1 MPPDGARL
9 IPLQLGRSLLPQPFR
24 GSDHARIV
32 DRRPHGEA
40 KIVCAIF
47 QPQIAPVRRSLQFG
61 QAAELRVARL
71 HDFLAWMNLHK
82 ERTTCRGYRSPSR
95 EGQKCQGSINEE
107 AVVNER
113 NPHSGSAF
121 QAIRAIDYSV
131 IFVRDMAA
139 MRSFYEDILG
149 FPLLRELS
157 PGWIEYRVGGNTL
170 ALARPSLT
178 AADAPTPSGSASLQL
193 AFKVSAP
200 EVDQCA
206 DELARQGV
214 DLLSPP
220 TDRAFGHRTL
230 FFRDPDGNLLEVFA
244 DI

>member
-1 MPPDGARL
+1 M
-9 IPLQLGRSLLPQPFR
+9 
-24 GSDHARIV
+24 
-32 DRRPHGEA
+32 
-40 KIVCAIF
+40 
-47 QPQIAPVRRSLQFG
+47 
-61 QAAELRVARL
+61 
-71 HDFLAWMNLHK
+71 
-82 ERTTCRGYRSPSR
+82 
-95 EGQKCQGSINEE
+95 NEE
-107 AVVNER
+107 AVVNQR

-121 QAIRAIDYSV
+121 QAIRAIDYTV

-139 MRSFYEDILG
+139 MRRFYEDILG

-157 PGWIEYRVGGNTL
+157 PGWIEYKLGGNTL

-178 AADAPTPSGSASLQL
+178 AADAPMPNGSASLQL

-206 DELARQGV
+206 DELVRQGV
-214 DLLSPP
+214 SLLLPP
-220 TDRAFGHRTL
+220 PDQVFGHRTL